1 MRLASI
7 RHERRHAAAEPE
19 CNRSW
24 KHPVFLKR
32 CVLFPSSARNKSQL
46 KWRPLDPKTP
56 LPFQFGSPEGPDSF
70 RLHMQSPRAKQTSR
84 WKEDWEELE
93 LLVGFLVAFSFLGR
107 CLFASQGKGAFG
119 SVVKAKNK
127 IDSRI
132 YAGTNLFLPLAST
145 SGTDIPSVKKIR
157 LKTMQSD
164 TKIFREVNALS
175 RLSHRNI
182 VRYYTTW
189 VETFEPTSNVHS
201 EDSSTDEGT
210 TEGTNGGMTSVPD
223 HDNASERHLPVNG
236 GFHLNVEDFDD
247 LSVSRS
253 SFPSIHFG
261 GSTSSGEEA
270 DSTSSGEDGDDFAS
284 LFASSHG
291 KAKSQSQQS
300 MVVIPSGKKGKFADP
315 TSPAVS
321 RTLYIQ
327 MVRVV
332 RL

>member
-1 MRLASI
+1 
-7 RHERRHAAAEPE
+7 
-19 CNRSW
+19 
-24 KHPVFLKR
+24 
-32 CVLFPSSARNKSQL
+32 
-46 KWRPLDPKTP
+46 
-56 LPFQFGSPEGPDSF
+56 
-70 RLHMQSPRAKQTSR
+70 
-84 WKEDWEELE
+84 
-93 LLVGFLVAFSFLGR
+93 
-107 CLFASQGKGAFG
+107 
-119 SVVKAKNK
+119 
-127 IDSRI
+127 
-132 YAGTNLFLPLAST
+132 
-145 SGTDIPSVKKIR
+145 
-157 LKTMQSD
+157 MQSD

-189 VETFEPTSNVHS
+189 VETFEPTSNAHS

-261 GSTSSGEEA
+261 RSTSSGEEA

-291 KAKSQSQQS
+291 KSKSQSQQS
-300 MVVIPSGKKGKFADP
+300 MVVIPSGKKKGKFAVP

-327 MVRVV
+327 MVRVI
-332 RL
+332 